1 MLASELSG
9 ESGMAMRFYSQVAG
23 NGRGERDVEREEGKG
38 GMMAIRVDQRHHRAR
53 NQLPSSRRVDGIKT

>member
-1 MLASELSG
+1 ME
-9 ESGMAMRFYSQVAG
+9 
-23 NGRGERDVEREEGKG
+23 RGEGKG